1 LIGLEAAR
9 EFNGF
14 IGGEINM
21 HTVVSRVLRIV
32 ACSLAILGSATP
44 RALADSPLSPT
55 GTLSAGPE
63 ADQPADMIGKGYF
76 QLTMAG
82 GQQQSVRLMVT
93 NTNTQPMTVRAYP
106 VDGVPTAGGGVDF
119 NTFEKPVVGAGTWVS
134 VDSPTLEL
142 APGETRRLTATVA
155 VAPDATPGDHVAGIA
170 VEDMRIS
177 QSGTGSPLVINVH
190 YRRAL
195 AVVVTVPGERT
206 AALEVDSVAFARD
219 VRGVR
224 AVVQVRNTGNI
235 LLKAKGTVEVSGD
248 QAMGKAQAF
257 SVETLIPSTGT
268 GVLVP
273 MPNVTLAPGTYNAHI
288 LVQAEDG
295 RALADWQGRA
305 GFMLP
310 AVEPAAVPDGDV
322 SLAPVDAPAPAAA
335 AVAVISDQDGATISR
350 QASMTN
356 SVGYWVLAI
365 LGLVLVGRL
374 VLVRRR
380 KRPAQ
385 SDPSSSAQPAI

>member
-1 LIGLEAAR
+1 
-9 EFNGF
+9 
-14 IGGEINM
+14 M
-21 HTVVSRVLRIV
+21 HTAVSRVLRIA

-44 RALADSPLSPT
+44 RAFADSPLSPT

-76 QLTMAG
+76 QLAMAG
-82 GQQQSVRLMVT
+82 GQQQSVRLMVS
-93 NTNTQPMTVRAYP
+93 NTNNEPMTIRAYP

-119 NTFEKPVVGAGTWVS
+119 NTFEKPVVGAGTWLS
-134 VDSPTLEL
+134 VDSPSLEL

-155 VAPDATPGDHVAGIA
+155 VAPNATPGDHVAGIA

-190 YRRAL
+190 YRRAI

-206 AALEVDSVAFARD
+206 AALEVDSVALVRD

-235 LLKAKGTVEVSGD
+235 LFKARGTLEISGD

-288 LVQAEDG
+288 VVRAEDG

-310 AVEPAAVPDGDV
+310 AVEPTAVPEDDV
-322 SLAPVDAPAPAAA
+322 SLAPVDAPAPATA
-335 AVAVISDQDGATISR
+335 AVAVISDQDGATISH
-350 QASMTN
+350 QASITN
-356 SVGYWVLAI
+356 SVGYWVLGLLA
-365 LGLVLVGRL
+365 LVLVGRV

-380 KRPAQ
+380 KRVRPSE
-385 SDPSSSAQPAI
+385 SDQSSSTQATI